1 MIKAVLVDYDGTLHD
16 ADSALKNS
24 LDGILGLS
32 GDELYRIYLHEIHR
46 GIVHRYYP
54 ERHDDLM
61 FHCVLI
67 FRHLRRPFEAPIAS
81 LFCRRFMEAEE
92 RSWRDP
98 IYFDDVLP
106 ALEMMKRE
114 GLRLY
119 LSTGRDAER
128 KAEAFGRYAG
138 MEFFDGIFSEPSIG
152 HLKSKPEYYLTALM
166 RSGSKAE
173 ETVSIGD
180 SPMTDIGPAKSIGIT
195 TIWVNR
201 RGEAPPSHEELRP
214 DYETRD
220 LLEAA
225 RLITQLMKIHHS
237 L

>member
-1 MIKAVLVDYDGTLHD
+1 MIKTVLLDYDGTLHD
-16 ADSALKNS
+16 ADSVLRDG
-24 LDGILGLS
+24 LDGIMGLR
-32 GDELYRIYLHEIHR
+32 GDEIYHIYLHEIHR

-61 FHCVLI
+61 FHCRLI
-67 FRHLRRPFEAPIAS
+67 FRHLNRPFEAHTAS

-92 RSWRDP
+92 RGWRDP

-106 ALEMMKRE
+106 ALEMMKGD

-128 KAEAFGRYAG
+128 KAEALERYACKKIFEG
-138 MEFFDGIFSEPSIG
+138 VFSEPSIG
-152 HLKSKPEYYLTALM
+152 HLKSKPEYYLEVLKS
-166 RSGSKAE
+166 SGSKAE

-180 SPMTDIGPAKSIGIT
+180 SPMTDIGPANSIGIT

-201 RGEAPPSHEELRP
+201 RGEPQPSREELKP
-214 DYETRD
+214 TYETRN

-225 RLITQLMKIHHS
+225 RLIQAINEGS